1 MKLVQ
6 GGKICFCSKFYVHIN
21 GRIIHVLRGKVLQ
34 LYKLPFNLM
43 LEIWAFYL
51 GYFEKRKV
59 YELTLSN

>member
-1 MKLVQ
+1 MLLFKM
-6 GGKICFCSKFYVHIN
+6 FYTYYSS
-21 GRIIHVLRGKVLQ
+21 IIHVLRGKVLQ
-34 LYKLPFNLM
+34 LYKMPFNLM